1 MISFLKTIL
10 IILLVYFTLKFLF
23 RLLAP
28 YAMRFIAKK
37 AAQRFESAF
46 GQAPFD
52 GQGPGQGR
60 QTQTEPSKDIPKSNG
75 KIVGE
80 YIDFE
85 EID

>member
-1 MISFLKTIL
+1 MFWLEIL
-10 IILLVYFTLKFLF
+10 IVLLVYFGLKFLW
-23 RLLAP
+23 RLAAP
-28 YAMRFIAKK
+28 YAMRFLAKK

-46 GQAPFD
+46 GQNPFQSAE
-52 GQGPGQGR
+52 GFQQAS
-60 QTQTEPSKDIPKSNG
+60 PSSSKSNDRPKSNG

>member
-10 IILLVYFTLKFLF
+10 IILLVYFGLKFLF

-28 YAMRFIAKK
+28 YAMRYLAKK
-37 AAQRFESAF
+37 ATQRFENAF
-46 GQAPFD
+46 GQAPF
-52 GQGPGQGR
+52 GTQGSNPGP
-60 QTQTEPSKDIPKSNG
+60 QTQSNSTKDIPKSNG

-80 YIDFE
+80 YVDYE

>member
-10 IILLVYFTLKFLF
+10 IILLVYLGLKFLF

-28 YAMRFIAKK
+28 YAMRYLAKK
-37 AAQRFESAF
+37 AAQRFENAF

-52 GQGPGQGR
+52 TGQPSQAQQQR
-60 QTQTEPSKDIPKSNG
+60 TQTRGDIPKSNG
-75 KIVGE
+75 KVVGE

>member
-10 IILLVYFTLKFLF
+10 IILLVYFGLKFLF

-28 YAMRFIAKK
+28 YAMRYLAKK
-37 AAQRFESAF
+37 AAQRFENAF
-46 GQAPFD
+46 EQAPF
-52 GQGPGQGR
+52 GTHGTSPGP
-60 QTQTEPSKDIPKSNG
+60 QTRSDSNKDIPKSNG

-80 YIDFE
+80 YVDYE